1 LPKFWS
7 WGLYSSFCSSEFDE
21 AESEMLRQDANSLKM
36 RHLRPGAN
44 LQQKWLLNEIVFG
57 ISC

>member
-44 LQQKWLLNEIVFG
+44 LQQKWVVFDD
-57 ISC
+57 IC